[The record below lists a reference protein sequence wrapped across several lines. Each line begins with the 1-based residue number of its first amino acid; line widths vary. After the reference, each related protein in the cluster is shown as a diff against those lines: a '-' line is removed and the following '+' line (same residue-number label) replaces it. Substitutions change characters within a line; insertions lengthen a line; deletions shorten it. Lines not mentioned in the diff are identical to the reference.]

1 MRAGAAGAVV
11 RAGLFTVLCWA
22 QCSHISVFLYLYF
35 CVCVFVFVFCIV
47 LQHLC
52 KVNCS
57 QFCVGHDAHTAHGTR
72 NTLHTAHGTMQRHKA
87 DGTMLTQRLN
97 PPSSLQP
104 LSANSSP
111 HIASYPQHQVFQWEL
126 STWTQ
131 LESKRFRD
139 SSFGWVCP
147 FLLSFYILLRTVE
160 RTLILIS
167 TFCIQY
173 DV

>member
-1 MRAGAAGAVV
+1 MYNVQDSCKLGLVEQKSAHIWPFSVLNIVCSIWCAERKLCFCPDGGQVHMRAGAAGAVV

-72 NTLHTAHGTMQRHKA
+72 NTLHTAHCTLHTAQCNGTRQTAQCSPNGSIPPH
-87 DGTMLTQRLN
+87 
-97 PPSSLQP
+97 PSS
-104 LSANSSP
+104 
-111 HIASYPQHQVFQWEL
+111 H
-126 STWTQ
+126 
-131 LESKRFRD
+131 
-139 SSFGWVCP
+139 
-147 FLLSFYILLRTVE
+147 
-160 RTLILIS
+160 
-167 TFCIQY
+167 
-173 DV
+173 